1 MDSFKRKFV
10 NFPGTLKSHAV
21 DSRTFEE
28 NPTTTSDTWRRRG
41 TTPYLGLRARL
52 SQVWLNRWTVLLLL
66 VLLRVLLLIGSLNN
80 NLDDAKVKAL
90 SACTKVEDVGS
101 AMASMPHYL
110 SVGVNRLAASG
121 ITDMVHGMMKVLDMI
136 LTAVQELILFVINM
150 MTSTYT
156 CLIAAAV
163 HGGLNVT
170 ALVVTKS
177 TDAINGVF
185 PAVADDIGTVT
196 DGVNTA
202 IDEAW
207 SWIDDLSGIFGG
219 KPSKPDIDISSDL
232 DKIKNFK
239 IDSSGFV
246 SDLDKLNDDLPTFK
260 EVQNLTAQAV
270 AFPFNLV
277 KQALNDTYG
286 DWAFDE
292 SVFPLAQKE
301 ALSFCSDNSGLSDF
315 FTNLFELVAKA
326 KIAFIVVLALLA
338 ILVCLPMA
346 WWEIRSWRRMKE
358 YRNTFVQRKFDETD
372 MMMMSARPFPSSIAL
387 KVSDWMTGNKD
398 HRAHADLN
406 SSQQKRE
413 TLVRWAV
420 AYGTT
425 LPALFV
431 LSLAIA
437 GFFSCLCQYIILR
450 GVEKEIPALTNQVGD
465 FAAEVVTSLQQ
476 VSEDW
481 ANDANGVMTHY
492 SDEIN
497 TDVLGYVVNATD
509 AVNDTL
515 NTFTDLMDTALTTAF
530 NNTVLVDPI
539 KEVVYCLIGL
549 KVEAVQKGLTWVHDH
564 AQVTFPLF
572 PNDTFSSGAA
582 KSIDGDSDLTSFL
595 ASPSSVS
602 TDEVTGAVTRVTD
615 MIRNNIIQ
623 EALVST
629 GLLLVYVLVVLIGV
643 IRMLVGIAGLGYE
656 PKDGLAEPAAPSY
669 TKRPPSTLRSVSE
682 ASVNHRNLHYTDKD
696 GAIEMRDNPF
706 GSGSFEAGSAPPPE
720 ISNHPLFHQK
730 PRQ

>member
-1 MDSFKRKFV
+1 MDSFRRKLD
-10 NFPGTLKSHAV
+10 NLPGTLKSQPV
-21 DSRTFEE
+21 DSRTFDDKVV
-28 NPTTTSDTWRRRG
+28 PGSDIWRRNG
-41 TTPYLGLRARL
+41 TTPYLGLQARL
-52 SQVWLNRWTVLLLL
+52 SQVWFNRWTVLLLL
-66 VLLRVLLLIGSLNN
+66 VLVRVLLLIGSLNDD
-80 NLDDAKVKAL
+80 LGDAKIKAL
-90 SACTKVEDVGS
+90 SACTKVEDIGS

-121 ITDMVHGMMKVLDMI
+121 ITDIVHGMMKVLDMI

-185 PAVADDIGTVT
+185 PAVADDIGSIT
-196 DGVNTA
+196 DGVQKA

-207 SWIDDLSGIFGG
+207 SWIDDLSGLFGAKPN
-219 KPSKPDIDISSDL
+219 KPSLDLSSDL
-232 DKIKNFK
+232 DKIKSFK

-260 EVQNLTAQAV
+260 EVQNFTATAV

-286 DWAFDE
+286 DWEFDD
-292 SVFPLAQKE
+292 SIFPVAQKE
-301 ALSFCSDNSGLSDF
+301 ALSFCSDNSSLSDF
-315 FTNLFELVAKA
+315 FENLFELVAKA
-326 KIAFIVVLALLA
+326 KIAFIVVLIILA
-338 ILVCLPMA
+338 IVVCVPMA
-346 WWEIRSWRRMKE
+346 WWEIRSWRRLKD
-358 YRNTFVQRKFDETD
+358 YRNNFVQRKFDDTD
-372 MMMMSARPFPSSIAL
+372 MMMMSSRPFPSKIAL
-387 KVSDWMTGNKD
+387 KVSDWLTGNKD
-398 HRAHADLN
+398 HKPHADPN
-406 SSQQKRE
+406 SPQQKRE

-437 GFFSCLCQYIILR
+437 GFFSCLCQYIILAEI
-450 GVEKEIPALTNQVGD
+450 EKEVPALADQVGD
-465 FAAEVVTSLQQ
+465 FAGEVVTSLQR

-497 TDVLGYVVNATD
+497 NDVLGYVVNATD

-515 NTFTDLMDTALTTAF
+515 NTFTSEMDKALTTAF
-530 NNTVLVDPI
+530 NGTVLMDPI

-549 KVEAVQKGLTWVHDH
+549 KVESVQKGLTWVHDH
-564 AQVTFPLF
+564 AHVTFPMF

-582 KSIDGDSDLTSFL
+582 KSIDGDSDLTTFL
-595 ASPSSVS
+595 SSPSSVS
-602 TDEVTGAVTRVTD
+602 TDEVTGAVTHVTNA
-615 MIRNNIIQ
+615 IHNNIIQ
-623 EALVST
+623 EALIST

-643 IRMLVGIAGLGYE
+643 MRMLVGMAGLGYE
-656 PKDGLAEPAAPSY
+656 TKGGPAEATTPTLA
-669 TKRPPSTLRSVSE
+669 KRPTSTMRSSSE
-682 ASVNHRNLHYTDKD
+682 ASLDRRKLNYGEKD
-696 GAIEMRDNPF
+696 GSIELKDNPF
-706 GSGSFEAGSAPPPE
+706 GSGSFEAGGAPPPRT
-720 ISNHPLFHQK
+720 SNLPSYYQNQ
-730 PRQ
+730 RQ